1 MDSYL
6 LWHPRLDSGFLDPPG
21 LDSSCLDATGLDSSV
36 LDPPG
41 LDSCFLEPPGVNS
54 GLLGWIFVSWVGFW
68 ILASQRFPNAAVKS
82 NNCRVP
88 YSVYVLSVTEH
99 LNKHR
104 NNKSKILIMWGP
116 SDRIID
122 LNQTH

>member
-1 MDSYL
+1 MA
-6 LWHPRLDSGFLDPPG
+6 PG
-21 LDSSCLDATGLDSSV
+21 LDSSFLGPPGGDSSRLEATGLETSV
-36 LDPPG
+36 LDSPG
-41 LDSCFLEPPGVNS
+41 LDSCFLGPPGVNS

-88 YSVYVLSVTEH
+88 YTVYVLSVTED

-116 SDRIID
+116 SDRII
-122 LNQTH
+122 LCPGYCLTFV